1 MKKGN
6 RPSKASQRWF
16 RTTSTLASGIF
27 NAVGSPLALSQELR
41 LKNRDHLGLVS
52 CTVDPKWYN
61 CASAFA
67 GDYLVAELFSKFPSW
82 DLGIDR
88 EKVALSKFEESERS
102 CLETNRRLRAK
113 CEWDFNEVLSPAAV
127 IFTAAAKIKWLLGDF
142 DWSEAERFFGFGPGA
157 TFALS
162 RRHRDPFYK
171 FSGIPEATRECA
183 IAGEAVVCSIP
194 GWRFH
199 LQTVLSADTQS
210 DSLINIAPGNRITT
224 VPKNAKTDRVIAIE
238 PILNMFLQKGIG
250 GVIRRHL
257 RRVGINLN
265 DQTPN
270 QRMAREGSITGKL
283 ATIDLSAASDSIAY
297 ELVRQLLP
305 SDWFAA
311 LELCRSPIGILPSGK
326 KIHYQKFSSMGN
338 GYTFELESLI
348 FWALISAV
356 QSLTRRV
363 GSRFLVY
370 GDDIVV
376 HTDEAPDVIKV
387 LSYCGFSCNMKKTFV
402 DGPFRESCGKHY
414 FRGVDVTPFYVRKD
428 MNVEQLLL
436 FCNNLRRYSR
446 LSFGLDG
453 RFQSVYEEAVS
464 MLPQKLRKP
473 RLPDGFGD
481 SALIGDF
488 DECTPIRARNGFEGY
503 RVAVKLPVTVS
514 ERVGGWP
521 YLLRQLLG
529 VPERVPEDLTAKMR
543 LSGGDSPLGAIPRS
557 LSYKVCK
564 VLVPRW
570 ENFGPWLTSRA

>member
-1 MKKGN
+1 MKIGN
-6 RPSKASQRWF
+6 RPSKGSRRWF
-16 RTTSTLASGIF
+16 SSVQQLAGSIF
-27 NAVGSPLALSQELR
+27 CAVGSPVALSQEIRLR
-41 LKNRDHLGLVS
+41 NRDFMGLVS
-52 CTVDPKWYN
+52 CSVDPRGYD
-61 CASAFA
+61 CAAAFA
-67 GDYLVAELFSKFPSW
+67 GDYLVSELFSKFPSW

-88 EKVALSKFEESERS
+88 EKVALSKFADSERI
-102 CLETNRRLRAK
+102 CLETNRRLRASV
-113 CEWDFNEVLSPAAV
+113 EWDFKKVLSPAAV
-127 IFTAAAKIKWLLGDF
+127 LHTAAAKIRWLLGDF
-142 DWSEAERFFGFGPGA
+142 SWSDAERFFGFGPGA

-183 IAGEAVVCSIP
+183 VAGQAVIDSIP

-199 LQTVLSADTQS
+199 LQTILSAESES
-210 DSLINIAPGNRITT
+210 DSLINIAPGNRVTT

-238 PILNMFLQKGIG
+238 PALNMFIQKGIG
-250 GVIRRHL
+250 GVIRRRL

-283 ATIDLSAASDSIAY
+283 ATIDLSAASDSVAY

-311 LELCRSPIGILPSGK
+311 LELCRSSVGILPSGE
-326 KIHYQKFSSMGN
+326 KIYYQKFSSMGN

-356 QSLTRRV
+356 QSLTGRV

-376 HTDEAPDVIKV
+376 HVDEAPDVIEV

-428 MNVEQLLL
+428 MNVEQMLL
-436 FCNNLRRYSR
+436 FCNNLRRYAR
-446 LSFGLDG
+446 LAYGLDG

-464 MLPQKLRKP
+464 MLPQKLRRP

-481 SALIGDF
+481 AALIGDF
-488 DECTPIRARNGFEGY
+488 DECTPSRAPRGFEGW
-503 RVAVKLPVTVS
+503 RIAVRLPVIKGV
-514 ERVGGWP
+514 RVGGWP

-529 VPERVPEDLTAKMR
+529 VPERVAQDLSEGMR
-543 LSGGDSPLGAIPRS
+543 LTGGESLLGAIPES
-557 LSYKVCK
+557 ISYKVCK

-570 ENFGPWLTSRA
+570 EDFGPWLTTRA